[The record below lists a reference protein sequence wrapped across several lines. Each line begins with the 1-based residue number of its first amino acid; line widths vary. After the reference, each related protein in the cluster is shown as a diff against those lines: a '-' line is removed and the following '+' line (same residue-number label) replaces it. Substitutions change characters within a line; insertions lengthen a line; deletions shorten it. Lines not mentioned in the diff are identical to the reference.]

1 MSPDSERC
9 ARRGPQPLDHSEGG
23 IGASLTQAGDVAPL
37 AAKYVPR
44 VRSARR
50 EASCSC
56 GMWPRRERVRG
67 RMAMLRNGGGPRGQS
82 RSSALWGTGNNDDS
96 RSNALWGKG
105 GRGLVTMMAAVLVLG
120 IPLAAS
126 AGSNGSSSDPGQET
140 YVSPG
145 MLAKAAKHP
154 NATIHVIVTANEG
167 DLPKGKILVKALGHL
182 DRQLNLV
189 DGIALD
195 LPAKRLAE
203 LSQIEGLTITPDAP
217 AHPTGLAFTSKQLWV
232 PNTGIDKLWNAR
244 VTSNPADT

>member
-23 IGASLTQAGDVAPL
+23 IGAPLTQAGDVAPL

-126 AGSNGSSSDPGQET
+126 AGSNGSSSDPGQAT

-145 MLAKAAKHP
+145 MLA
-154 NATIHVIVTANEG
+154 
-167 DLPKGKILVKALGHL
+167 
-182 DRQLNLV
+182 RQ
-189 DGIALD
+189 GTWSSRP
-195 LPAKRLAE
+195 PAQPRRRHRTRSSCEEARRAVADP
-203 LSQIEGLTITPDAP
+203 GPDDHA
-217 AHPTGLAFTSKQLWV
+217 
-232 PNTGIDKLWNAR
+232 
-244 VTSNPADT
+244 